1 MNEDHDANRFKH
13 QAENAPLDMW
23 VANPRVPA
31 GDRPRLVIADDDP
44 VVQSVLGLSLSR
56 DFELVGMA
64 ADGEEAIEVVR
75 DSRPHA
81 ALIDIAMPRGG
92 GPRAV
97 RGIVNAAPDTA
108 IVLLSGQWSRLVN
121 ELIDAGA
128 IGFRRKGIA
137 PQALADALLESIRI
151 HTAERRESMWAL
163 LGWDSIGLKR
173 SPRDH
178 SRRDEGMTGFPGPD
192 ITASRGPGQ

>member
-1 MNEDHDANRFKH
+1 MNEHHDVNRFFD
-13 QAENAPLDMW
+13 QAEGAPLDMW
-23 VANPRVPA
+23 VANPSIPA

-44 VVQSVLGLSLSR
+44 VVQSVLGMSLSR
-56 DFELVGMA
+56 DFELVGLA
-64 ADGEEAIEVVR
+64 ADGEEAIEVVK

-81 ALIDIAMPRGG
+81 ALVDIAMPRGG

-97 RGIVNAAPDTA
+97 RGIVDAAPETA

-137 PQALADALLESIRI
+137 PQALAEALIESIRI

-163 LGWDSIGLKR
+163 LGWDSMGLNR
-173 SPRDH
+173 SPRDQW
-178 SRRDEGMTGFPGPD
+178 RRDEARTGMPVSD
-192 ITASRGPGQ
+192 IRASRGPHR

>member
-1 MNEDHDANRFKH
+1 MNEDHDANRFRL
-13 QAENAPLDMW
+13 QAENAAVDMW
-23 VANPRVPA
+23 VAGARVPA

-44 VVQSVLGLSLSR
+44 VVQSVLGSALSR
-56 DFELVGMA
+56 DFELVGVA

-75 DSRPHA
+75 DSHPHA

-97 RGIVNAAPDTA
+97 RGIVHTAPDTA

-137 PQALADALLESIRI
+137 PRALAEALLESIRI
-151 HTAERRESMWAL
+151 HTADRRESMWAL
-163 LGWDSIGLKR
+163 LGWDSLGLDRTSRDKWR
-173 SPRDH
+173 RGMPTPGSPAC
-178 SRRDEGMTGFPGPD
+178 E
-192 ITASRGPGQ
+192 ITASRGPVT